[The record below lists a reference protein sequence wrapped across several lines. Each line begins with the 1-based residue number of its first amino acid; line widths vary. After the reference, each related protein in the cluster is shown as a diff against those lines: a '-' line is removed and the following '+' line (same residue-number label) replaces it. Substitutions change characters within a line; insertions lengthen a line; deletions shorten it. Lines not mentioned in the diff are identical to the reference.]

1 MSAPYY
7 QRGGITIW
15 HGDCRD
21 VCEDLPERSVD
32 LLLTD
37 PPYRMAVQTA
47 AIATGVRANVAGD
60 GVRAGMRIVRG
71 MLSAIRP
78 SLADDAHSLCFCA
91 FNSFPDF
98 VDTLAVHVPMK
109 SALVWYKAQGGTGD
123 CELEYARDYELII
136 FGALGRRP
144 LAGRRDG
151 AVITGHKPPRHTD
164 RVHPTEKP
172 VSLLRYLIG
181 KSCPPGGLVADP
193 FMGGGS
199 TLVACAEMGVRGV
212 GVEVEERY
220 CEAAARRVDAALDQG
235 AIFARPL
242 ASDATQGVVL

>member
-1 MSAPYY
+1 MTAPYY
-7 QRGGITIW
+7 QRDGITIW

-37 PPYRMAVQTA
+37 PPYGMAVQTT
-47 AIATGVRANVAGD
+47 AIESGVRANVAGD

-78 SLADDAHSLCFCA
+78 ALAIDAHSLCFCH

-98 VDTLAVHVPMK
+98 LDALAVHVQMK
-109 SALVWYKAQGGTGD
+109 SCLVWHKAQGGTGD
-123 CELEYARDYELII
+123 IDCEYARDYEMIV
-136 FGALGRRP
+136 FGVIGRRP

-151 AVITGHKPPRHTD
+151 AVIVGHKPPPPAS

-172 VSLLRYLIG
+172 VSLLRYLVG

-212 GVEVEERY
+212 GVEIEERY

-242 ASDATQGVVL
+242 VAEATQGVL